1 MIEPEVMEQRI
12 KELEKRM
19 IDQAITICT
28 ISRLLTEAKREIEQL
43 KDRENV

>member
-19 IDQAITICT
+19 IDQAITIFVQA
-28 ISRLLTEAKREIEQL
+28 RLLTEARREIEEL
-43 KDRENV
+43 RPKG